1 MKKYLVAG
9 LLLSSLLV
17 GCGQENASTKK
28 ETPKSEQEVKKDP
41 QANKKVDETK
51 RDELKETEK
60 LDDNVP
66 KDNENKALDTKNSED
81 KVDIVQYQLPSD
93 ESSSTMPVDYFEALE
108 HGMPYEEVAKAL
120 HRNATSAIKTK
131 KFDTELIEY
140 TYEAPEAVIQVQ
152 FKDGNL
158 FGAEYVGQDKE
169 MYSVIPVGWDVKNN
183 RWDEERNVGLQ
194 SSESKSNNHKSEGK
208 NVEANDKAN
217 DKPASSTAGVKA
229 NKKPGEFTTN
239 HKPNNNEVEQHH
251 NKEQQR
257 EEIEEFKPSDADME
271 RIKRQ
276 EDRWNTPSGGFGA
289 TWQQEMEEMKKQK

>member
-1 MKKYLVAG
+1 MKRYLVLG

-17 GCGQENASTKK
+17 GCSQENASTKK
-28 ETPKSEQEVKKDP
+28 ETPKSEQEVKKDA
-41 QANKKVDETK
+41 QADKKVEDTK
-51 RDELKETEK
+51 RDELKDAEK
-60 LDDNVP
+60 LGDNVP
-66 KDNENKALDTKNSED
+66 RDNENKAIDTEKNED
-81 KVDIVQYQLPSD
+81 KVDIVQYQLPLD

-140 TYEAPEAVIQVQ
+140 TYEAPEAMIQVQ

-169 MYSVIPVGWDVKNN
+169 MYSVIPVGWD
-183 RWDEERNVGLQ
+183 EEKNVGVR
-194 SSESKSNNHKSEGK
+194 SSESKSNNHTSQRNEGK
-208 NVEANDKAN
+208 NVEANDR
-217 DKPASSTAGVKA
+217 PASSTAGVKV
-229 NKKPGEFTTN
+229 NKKPEEATIN
-239 HKPNNNEVEQHH
+239 DKPNNEVEQNH
-251 NKEQQR
+251 NKEKQR
-257 EEIEEFKPSDADME
+257 KEVEEFKPSDADME

-276 EDRWNTPSGGFGA
+276 EDRWNTPSGGVGA

>member
-1 MKKYLVAG
+1 MKRYLVLG

-28 ETPKSEQEVKKDP
+28 EIPKSEQEVKKDA
-41 QANKKVDETK
+41 QADKKVDDTK
-51 RDELKETEK
+51 RDELKGAEK
-60 LDDNVP
+60 LDDNMP
-66 KDNENKALDTKNSED
+66 KDNEKKAVDTENSEE
-81 KVDIVQYQLPSD
+81 KVDIVQYQFPSD
-93 ESSSTMPVDYFEALE
+93 ESNSTMPVDYFEALE

-140 TYEAPEAVIQVQ
+140 TYEAPEAMIQVQ

-183 RWDEERNVGLQ
+183 RWDEEKNVGVR
-194 SSESKSNNHKSEGK
+194 SSESKSNNHTSQRNEGK
-208 NVEANDKAN
+208 NVEANDR
-217 DKPASSTAGVKA
+217 PASSTAGVKV
-229 NKKPGEFTTN
+229 NKKPEEATIN
-239 HKPNNNEVEQHH
+239 DKPNNEVEQNH
-251 NKEQQR
+251 NKEKQR
-257 EEIEEFKPSDADME
+257 KEVEEFKPSDADME

-276 EDRWNTPSGGFGA
+276 EDRWNTPSGGVGA

>member
-1 MKKYLVAG
+1 MKRYLVLG

-28 ETPKSEQEVKKDP
+28 ETPKSEQEVKKDA
-41 QANKKVDETK
+41 QADKKVDGTK
-51 RDELKETEK
+51 RDELKDAEK

-66 KDNENKALDTKNSED
+66 RDNENKAVDTEKNED
-81 KVDIVQYQLPSD
+81 KVDIVQYQFSSD
-93 ESSSTMPVDYFEALE
+93 ESNSTMPVDYFEALE

-158 FGAEYVGQDKE
+158 FSAEYVGQDKE
-169 MYSVIPVGWDVKNN
+169 MYSVIPVGWDEKKN
-183 RWDEERNVGLQ
+183 RWAEEKNVGVQ
-194 SSESKSNNHKSEGK
+194 SSENKPNNHKPQINEGK
-208 NVEANDKAN
+208 NIETN
-217 DKPASSTAGVKA
+217 DKPESSTAGVKA
-229 NKKPGEFTTN
+229 DNKPEEATTN
-239 HKPNNNEVEQHH
+239 HKFNNKEVEQPR

-257 EEIEEFKPSDADME
+257 KEVEEFKPSDADME

-276 EDRWNTPSGGFGA
+276 EDRWNTPSGGVGA
-289 TWQQEMEEMKKQK
+289 TWQEEMKKQK

>member
-1 MKKYLVAG
+1 MKKYLVVG
-9 LLLSSLLV
+9 LLLSGLLV

-28 ETPKSEQEVKKDP
+28 ETPKSEQEMKKD
-41 QANKKVDETK
+41 A
-51 RDELKETEK
+51 EK
-60 LDDNVP
+60 LDDNMP
-66 KDNENKALDTKNSED
+66 KDNEKKAVDTENSEE
-81 KVDIVQYQLPSD
+81 KVDIVQYQFPSD
-93 ESSSTMPVDYFEALE
+93 ESNSTMPVDYFEALE

-140 TYEAPEAVIQVQ
+140 TYEAPEATIQVQ

-158 FGAEYVGQDKE
+158 FGAEYVGQDRE
-169 MYSVIPVGWDVKNN
+169 MYSVIPVGWDVNNN
-183 RWDEERNVGLQ
+183 RWDEEKDVGVR
-194 SSESKSNNHKSEGK
+194 SSESKSNNHKSQRKEDK
-208 NVEANDKAN
+208 NVEANDK
-217 DKPASSTAGVKA
+217 PASSIAGVKA
-229 NKKPGEFTTN
+229 NKKPEEVTTN

-257 EEIEEFKPSDADME
+257 KEVEEFKPSDADME

>member
-1 MKKYLVAG
+1 MKSYLVLG

-28 ETPKSEQEVKKDP
+28 ETPKSEQEVKKDA
-41 QANKKVDETK
+41 QADKKVDGTK
-51 RDELKETEK
+51 RDELKDAEK

-66 KDNENKALDTKNSED
+66 RDNENKAVDTEKNED
-81 KVDIVQYQLPSD
+81 KVDIVQYQFSSD
-93 ESSSTMPVDYFEALE
+93 ESNSTMPVDYFEALE

-169 MYSVIPVGWDVKNN
+169 MYSVIPVGWDEKNN
-183 RWDEERNVGLQ
+183 RWAEEKNVGVQ
-194 SSESKSNNHKSEGK
+194 SSENKPNNHKPQINEGK
-208 NVEANDKAN
+208 NIETN
-217 DKPASSTAGVKA
+217 DKPESSTADVKA
-229 NKKPGEFTTN
+229 DNKPEEATTN
-239 HKPNNNEVEQHH
+239 HKFNNKEVEQPR

-257 EEIEEFKPSDADME
+257 KEV
-271 RIKRQ
+271 
-276 EDRWNTPSGGFGA
+276 
-289 TWQQEMEEMKKQK
+289 

>member
-28 ETPKSEQEVKKDP
+28 EMPKSEQEVKKDT
-41 QANKKVDETK
+41 QADKKVDGTK
-51 RDELKETEK
+51 RDELKDGEK
-60 LDDNVP
+60 LNDNVP
-66 KDNENKALDTKNSED
+66 RDNENKVVDTEKNED
-81 KVDIVQYQLPSD
+81 KVDIVQYQFSSD
-93 ESSSTMPVDYFEALE
+93 ESNSTMPVDYFEALE

-169 MYSVIPVGWDVKNN
+169 MYSVIPVGWDEKNN
-183 RWDEERNVGLQ
+183 RWAEEKNVGVQ
-194 SSESKSNNHKSEGK
+194 SSENKPNNHKPQINEGK
-208 NVEANDKAN
+208 NIETN
-217 DKPASSTAGVKA
+217 DKPESSTAGVKA
-229 NKKPGEFTTN
+229 DNKPEEATTN
-239 HKPNNNEVEQHH
+239 HKFNNKEVEQPR

-257 EEIEEFKPSDADME
+257 KEVEEFKPSDADME

-276 EDRWNTPSGGFGA
+276 EDRWNTPSGGVGA
-289 TWQQEMEEMKKQK
+289 TWQEEMKKQK

>member
-1 MKKYLVAG
+1 MKKYLVIG

-28 ETPKSEQEVKKDP
+28 ETPKSEQEVKKDA
-41 QANKKVDETK
+41 QANKKVDDTK
-51 RDELKETEK
+51 RDELKGAEK
-60 LDDNVP
+60 LDDNMP
-66 KDNENKALDTKNSED
+66 KDNEKKAVDTENSEE
-81 KVDIVQYQLPSD
+81 KVDIVQYQFSSD
-93 ESSSTMPVDYFEALE
+93 ESNSTMPVDYFEALE

-140 TYEAPEAVIQVQ
+140 TYEAPEAMIQVQ

-183 RWDEERNVGLQ
+183 RWEEEKNVGVR
-194 SSESKSNNHKSEGK
+194 SSESKSNNHTSQRNEGK
-208 NVEANDKAN
+208 NVEAD
-217 DKPASSTAGVKA
+217 DRPASSTAGVKV
-229 NKKPGEFTTN
+229 NKKPEEATIN
-239 HKPNNNEVEQHH
+239 DKPNSKVEQNH
-251 NKEQQR
+251 NKERQR
-257 EEIEEFKPSDADME
+257 KEVEEFKPSDADME

-276 EDRWNTPSGGFGA
+276 EDRWNTPSGGVGA

>member
-28 ETPKSEQEVKKDP
+28 DTPKSEQEVKKDA
-41 QANKKVDETK
+41 QADKKVDETK
-51 RDELKETEK
+51 HDELKDTEK

-66 KDNENKALDTKNSED
+66 KDNENKALDTKNRED

-108 HGMPYEEVAKAL
+108 HGMPYEGVAKVL

-183 RWDEERNVGLQ
+183 RWEEEKNVGVR
-194 SSESKSNNHKSEGK
+194 SSESKSNNHTSQRNEGK
-208 NVEANDKAN
+208 NVEAN
-217 DKPASSTAGVKA
+217 DKPASSTAGVEA
-229 NKKPGEFTTN
+229 DNRSEEATTN
-239 HKPNNNEVEQHH
+239 HKHNNKEVEQHH
-251 NKEQQR
+251 NKEQQHK
-257 EEIEEFKPSDADME
+257 EVEEFKPSDADME

-276 EDRWNTPSGGFGA
+276 EDRWNTPSGGVGA
-289 TWQQEMEEMKKQK
+289 TWQEEMKKQK

>member
-28 ETPKSEQEVKKDP
+28 ETPKSEQEVKKDT
-41 QANKKVDETK
+41 QADKKVDGTK
-51 RDELKETEK
+51 SDELKDGEK
-60 LDDNVP
+60 LNDNVP
-66 KDNENKALDTKNSED
+66 RDNENKVVDTEKNED
-81 KVDIVQYQLPSD
+81 KVDIVQYQFSSD
-93 ESSSTMPVDYFEALE
+93 ESNSTMPVDYFEALE

-169 MYSVIPVGWDVKNN
+169 MYSVIPVGWDEKNN
-183 RWDEERNVGLQ
+183 RWAEEKNVGVQ
-194 SSESKSNNHKSEGK
+194 SSENKPNNHKPQINEGK
-208 NVEANDKAN
+208 NIETN
-217 DKPASSTAGVKA
+217 DKPESSTAGVKA
-229 NKKPGEFTTN
+229 DNKPEEATTN
-239 HKPNNNEVEQHH
+239 HKFNNKEVEQPR

-257 EEIEEFKPSDADME
+257 KEVEEFKPSDADME

-276 EDRWNTPSGGFGA
+276 EDRWNTPSGGVGA
-289 TWQQEMEEMKKQK
+289 TWQEEMKKQK

>member
-28 ETPKSEQEVKKDP
+28 DTPKSEQEVKKDA
-41 QANKKVDETK
+41 QADKKVDETK
-51 RDELKETEK
+51 HDELKDTEK

-66 KDNENKALDTKNSED
+66 KDNENKALDTKNRED
-81 KVDIVQYQLPSD
+81 KVDFVQYQLPSD

-108 HGMPYEEVAKAL
+108 HGMPYEEVAKVL

-183 RWDEERNVGLQ
+183 RWEEEKNVGVR
-194 SSESKSNNHKSEGK
+194 SSESKSNNHTSQRNEGK
-208 NVEANDKAN
+208 NVEAN
-217 DKPASSTAGVKA
+217 DKPASSTAGVEA
-229 NKKPGEFTTN
+229 DNKSEEATTN
-239 HKPNNNEVEQHH
+239 HKPNNKEVEQHH

-257 EEIEEFKPSDADME
+257 KEVEEFKPSDADME

-289 TWQQEMEEMKKQK
+289 TWQEEMEEMKKQK

>member
-1 MKKYLVAG
+1 MDMKRYLVLG

-28 ETPKSEQEVKKDP
+28 ETPKSEQEVKKDA
-41 QANKKVDETK
+41 QADKKVDDTK
-51 RDELKETEK
+51 RDELKGAEK
-60 LDDNVP
+60 LDDNMP
-66 KDNENKALDTKNSED
+66 KDNEKKAVGTENSEE
-81 KVDIVQYQLPSD
+81 KVDIVQYQFPSD
-93 ESSSTMPVDYFEALE
+93 ESNSTMPVDYFEALE

-140 TYEAPEAVIQVQ
+140 TYEAPEAMIQVQ

-183 RWDEERNVGLQ
+183 RWDEEKNVDVRF
-194 SSESKSNNHKSEGK
+194 SESKSNNHTSQRNEGK
-208 NVEANDKAN
+208 NVEANDR
-217 DKPASSTAGVKA
+217 PASSTAGVKV
-229 NKKPGEFTTN
+229 NKKPEEATIN
-239 HKPNNNEVEQHH
+239 DKPNNEVEQNH
-251 NKEQQR
+251 NKEKQR
-257 EEIEEFKPSDADME
+257 KEVEEFKPSDADME

-276 EDRWNTPSGGFGA
+276 EDRWNTPSGGVGA

>member
-1 MKKYLVAG
+1 MKRYLVLG

-28 ETPKSEQEVKKDP
+28 EIPKSEQEVKKDA
-41 QANKKVDETK
+41 QADKKVDDTK
-51 RDELKETEK
+51 RDELKGAEK
-60 LDDNVP
+60 LDDNMP
-66 KDNENKALDTKNSED
+66 KDNEKKAVDTENSEE
-81 KVDIVQYQLPSD
+81 KVDIVQYQFPSD
-93 ESSSTMPVDYFEALE
+93 ESNSTMPVDYFEELE

-140 TYEAPEAVIQVQ
+140 TYEAPEAMIQVQ

-183 RWDEERNVGLQ
+183 RWDEEKNVGVR
-194 SSESKSNNHKSEGK
+194 SSESKSNNHTSQRNEGK
-208 NVEANDKAN
+208 NVEANDR
-217 DKPASSTAGVKA
+217 PASSTAGVKV
-229 NKKPGEFTTN
+229 NKKPEEATIN
-239 HKPNNNEVEQHH
+239 DKPNNEVEQNH
-251 NKEQQR
+251 NKEKQR
-257 EEIEEFKPSDADME
+257 KEVEEFKPSDADME

-276 EDRWNTPSGGFGA
+276 EDRWNTPSGGVGA

>member
-17 GCGQENASTKK
+17 GCGQENVSTKK
-28 ETPKSEQEVKKDP
+28 EMPKSEQEVKKDA
-41 QANKKVDETK
+41 QADKKVDETK
-51 RDELKETEK
+51 HDELKDTEK

-66 KDNENKALDTKNSED
+66 KDNENKALDTKNRED

-108 HGMPYEEVAKAL
+108 HGMPYEEVAKVL

-183 RWDEERNVGLQ
+183 RWEEEKNVGVR
-194 SSESKSNNHKSEGK
+194 SSESKLNNHTSQRNEGK
-208 NVEANDKAN
+208 NVEAN
-217 DKPASSTAGVKA
+217 DKPASSTAGVEA
-229 NKKPGEFTTN
+229 DNKSEEATTN
-239 HKPNNNEVEQHH
+239 HKPNNKEVEQHH
-251 NKEQQR
+251 NKEQQHK
-257 EEIEEFKPSDADME
+257 EVEEFKPSDADME

-276 EDRWNTPSGGFGA
+276 EDRWNTLSGGVGA
-289 TWQQEMEEMKKQK
+289 TWQEEMKKQK

>member
-1 MKKYLVAG
+1 MKRYLVLG
-9 LLLSSLLV
+9 LLLSSILV
-17 GCGQENASTKK
+17 GFGQENASTKK
-28 ETPKSEQEVKKDP
+28 ETPKSEQEVKKDA
-41 QANKKVDETK
+41 QADKKVDVTK
-51 RDELKETEK
+51 RDELKDAEK

-66 KDNENKALDTKNSED
+66 RDNENKAVDTEKNED
-81 KVDIVQYQLPSD
+81 KVDIVQYQFSSD
-93 ESSSTMPVDYFEALE
+93 ESNSTMPVDYFEALE

-183 RWDEERNVGLQ
+183 RWEEEKNVGVR
-194 SSESKSNNHKSEGK
+194 SSESKSNNHTSQRNESK
-208 NVEANDKAN
+208 NVEANDK
-217 DKPASSTAGVKA
+217 PASSSAGVKA
-229 NKKPGEFTTN
+229 NKNPEEVTTN

-257 EEIEEFKPSDADME
+257 KEVEEFKPSDADME

-289 TWQQEMEEMKKQK
+289 TWQEEMEEMKKQK

>member
-1 MKKYLVAG
+1 MKRYLVLG

-28 ETPKSEQEVKKDP
+28 ETPKSEQEVKKVA
-41 QANKKVDETK
+41 QADKKVDDTK
-51 RDELKETEK
+51 RDELKDAEK

-66 KDNENKALDTKNSED
+66 RDNENKAIDMEKNED
-81 KVDIVQYQLPSD
+81 KFDIVQYQLPLD

-140 TYEAPEAVIQVQ
+140 TYEAPDAMIQVQ

-183 RWDEERNVGLQ
+183 RWEEEKNVGVR
-194 SSESKSNNHKSEGK
+194 SSESKSNNHTSQRNEGK
-208 NVEANDKAN
+208 NVEAD
-217 DKPASSTAGVKA
+217 DRPASSTAGVKV
-229 NKKPGEFTTN
+229 NKKPEEATIN
-239 HKPNNNEVEQHH
+239 DKPNSKVEQNH
-251 NKEQQR
+251 NKERQCK
-257 EEIEEFKPSDADME
+257 EVEEFKPSDADME

-276 EDRWNTPSGGFGA
+276 EDRWNTPSGGVGA